1 MLDMIIGAVLMLV
14 GVLFGSAISERKDD
28 RAYKSVQAENTA
40 KYAEA
45 AGFNPSE
52 KLTGK

>member
-1 MLDMIIGAVLMLV
+1 MWDMIIGAVLMLV
-14 GVLFGSAISERKDD
+14 GIIFGSVISERKDD
-28 RAYKSVQAENTA
+28 RAYKAVQAENSA

-45 AGFNPSE
+45 AGFDPSE